1 MYSTLQFSIH
11 FGDINFYCKGQHH
24 LLANVSKAR
33 IKMQEMWLV
42 TSFLLVQF
50 SLWFVLPLNI
60 GGESNLACFHC
71 SLSVHLVLGKLDV
84 KTCLTEL
91 GHLEFL
97 N

>member
-1 MYSTLQFSIH
+1 M
-11 FGDINFYCKGQHH
+11 
-24 LLANVSKAR
+24 ANVSKAR

-42 TSFLLVQF
+42 TSFLLVLF

-71 SLSVHLVLGKLDV
+71 SLGVHLVLGKLDV

-91 GHLEFL
+91 GHFGVPELEQFQL
-97 N
+97 ACLVLGH